1 MEIRKAK
8 KSDIDSIEKIYEKI
22 HDSEE
27 KGLVTIGWI
36 RTVYPT
42 RKTAEDALNRNDLFV
57 MVDEGNI
64 VAAAV
69 INQVQVDE
77 YKYAAWKHR
86 VKENEVMVLHA
97 LVVDPSEKNKGY
109 GSAFV
114 AYYEDYAKQ
123 HGCIALRMDTNAR
136 NTRARTLYQRLGYE
150 EVGIVECVF
159 NGIPNVQLVCLEKY
173 FERGVAL
180 IFNIWRHYCEDKKD
194 SAGFFRMSGR
204 GLCPCKFRFR
214 VLLYRKNG

>member
-8 KSDIDSIEKIYEKI
+8 KADIDSIEKIYEKI

-27 KGLVTIGWI
+27 KGLITIGWI

-42 RKTAEDALNRNDLFV
+42 RKTAEDALDRNDLFV

-97 LVVDPSEKNKGY
+97 LVVDPFEKNKGY

-123 HGCIALRMDTNAR
+123 HGCTALRMDTNAR
-136 NTRARTLYQRLGYE
+136 NTRARKLYQRLGYE

-173 FERGVAL
+173 LG
-180 IFNIWRHYCEDKKD
+180 
-194 SAGFFRMSGR
+194 
-204 GLCPCKFRFR
+204 
-214 VLLYRKNG
+214 